1 MTPIRFA
8 AALAILALPLGA
20 LMTIPVP
27 AKAASAHNSQAG
39 GIGDSQNPTDS
50 TVNSRRV
57 KHRAKHKRM

>member
-1 MTPIRFA
+1 MTPIRLA
-8 AALAILALPLGA
+8 AALAVLALPFAA
-20 LMTIPVP
+20 LSMPVP

-57 KHRAKHKRM
+57 KHRAKHKHM

>member
-1 MTPIRFA
+1 MTPIRLA
-8 AALAILALPLGA
+8 AALAILALPVAA
-20 LMTIPVP
+20 LSAAAP

-57 KHRAKHKRM
+57 KHRVKHKHM